1 MRVTGRVIRVENDLM
16 TIRVSTDVD
25 MFRWCVDHDVNTV
38 EVRIDDGRSITAD
51 QRRKIY
57 ATMRDIAD
65 WMGDMPESVKEFFK
79 WSFCGDAEHEEFS
92 LSDVDRETASEFLS
106 YLIDFCIQN
115 GVPCSDP
122 LWDRCEDIERYMYA
136 CVMTRTCCITGKKNA
151 QIHHVDRIGMGRNR
165 ETICQ
170 VGMRVVPLSADIHTM
185 LHYSGGE
192 EEFYKKHHIEP
203 IALTEKMCEKLRL
216 GKIYVT

>member
-1 MRVTGRVIRVENDLM
+1 MRVTGKILSAVNDVI
-16 TIRVSTDVD
+16 TIQVCADAQN
-25 MFRWCVDHDVNTV
+25 WCIDHNAKTV
-38 EVRIDDGRSITAD
+38 EVRIDDGRSITND

-65 WMGDMPESVKEFFK
+65 WSGDMPDSIKAFFK
-79 WSFCGDAEHEEFS
+79 WTFCGDNQYEDFS
-92 LSDVDRETASEFLS
+92 LSDVDRETASEFLT

-165 ETICQ
+165 DTICQ
-170 VGMRVVPLSADIHTM
+170 VGMRVVPLSADLHTM
-185 LHYSGGE
+185 IHISGGE
-192 EEFYKKHHIEP
+192 QEFYEKHHIEP
-203 IALTEKMCEKLRL
+203 IALTEKMCEFLRL
-216 GKIYVT
+216 GKIQIS

>member
-1 MRVTGRVIRVENDLM
+1 MRVQGKILSAVNDVI
-16 TIRVSTDVD
+16 TIQVCTDAQN
-25 MFRWCVDHDVNTV
+25 WCIDHSAKTV
-38 EVRIDDGRSITAD
+38 EVRIDDGRSITND

-65 WMGDMPESVKEFFK
+65 WSGDMPDSIKAFFK
-79 WSFCGDAEHEEFS
+79 WTFCGDNQYEDFS
-92 LSDVDRETASEFLS
+92 LSDVDRETASEFLT

-115 GVPCSDP
+115 SVPCSDP

-136 CVMTRTCCITGKKNA
+136 CVMTRTCCITGRKNA

-170 VGMRVVPLSADIHTM
+170 VGMRVVPLSADLHTM
-185 LHYSGGE
+185 IHISGGE
-192 EEFYKKHHIEP
+192 QEFYEKHHIEP
-203 IALTEKMCEKLRL
+203 IALTEKMCEFLRL
-216 GKIYVT
+216 GKIQIS

>member
-1 MRVTGRVIRVENDLM
+1 MRVQGRILSAENDVI
-16 TIRVSTDVD
+16 TIRVCADAQG
-25 MFRWCVDHDVNTV
+25 WCLEHDARTV

-65 WMGDMPESVKEFFK
+65 WSGDMPDAVKAYFK
-79 WSFCGDAEHEEFS
+79 WSFCGDQEHEDFS
-92 LSDVDRETASEFLS
+92 LSDVDRETAREFLT

-136 CVMTRTCCITGKKNA
+136 CVMTRTCCITGRKNA
-151 QIHHVDRIGMGRNR
+151 QIHHAFTPVGMGRNR
-165 ETICQ
+165 NEICH
-170 VGMRVVPLSADIHTM
+170 VGMTVVPLCAEFHNLI
-185 LHYSGGE
+185 HYSGGE
-192 EEFYKKHHIEP
+192 KEFYEKHHIVP
-203 IALTEKMCEKLRL
+203 IKLTEKMCQLL
-216 GKIYVT
+216 HMGKVNVT

>member
-1 MRVTGRVIRVENDLM
+1 MRVQGKILSAVNDVI
-16 TIRVSTDVD
+16 TIQVCADAQN
-25 MFRWCVDHDVNTV
+25 WCIDHNAKTV
-38 EVRIDDGRSITAD
+38 EVRIDDGRSITND

-57 ATMRDIAD
+57 ATMRDIAE
-65 WMGDMPESVKEFFK
+65 WSGDIPDSIKAFFK
-79 WSFCGDAEHEEFS
+79 WTFCGDNQYEDFS
-92 LSDVDRETASEFLS
+92 LSDVDRETACEFLT

-151 QIHHVDRIGMGRNR
+151 QIHHVDRIGIGRNR
-165 ETICQ
+165 DTICQ
-170 VGMRVVPLSADIHTM
+170 VGMRVVPLSADLHTM
-185 LHYSGGE
+185 IHISGGE

-203 IALTEKMCEKLRL
+203 IALTEKMCEFLRL
-216 GKIYVT
+216 GKIEIS

>member
-1 MRVTGRVIRVENDLM
+1 MRVQGNILSVDNDVL
-16 TIRVSTDVD
+16 TIRVCADAQTWV
-25 MFRWCVDHDVNTV
+25 WDHDAKTV

-51 QRRKIY
+51 QRKKIY
-57 ATMRDIAD
+57 ACMRDIAE
-65 WMGDMPESVKEFFK
+65 WMGDMPDTVKAFFK
-79 WSFCGDAEHEEFS
+79 WSFCGNYEREDFS
-92 LSDVDRETASEFLS
+92 LSDVDRETAGEFLS

-170 VGMRVVPLSADIHTM
+170 VGMRVVPLSADLHTM
-185 LHYSGGE
+185 IHYSGGE
-192 EEFYKKHHIEP
+192 DEFYKKHHIVP
-203 IALTEKMCEKLRL
+203 IALTEKMCNRLKL
-216 GKIYVT
+216 GNIQIS

>member
-1 MRVTGRVIRVENDLM
+1 MRVQGEILSAVNDVI
-16 TIRVSTDVD
+16 TIRVKTDAQNWVY
-25 MFRWCVDHDVNTV
+25 DHNAKTV
-38 EVRIDDGRSITAD
+38 EVRIDDGRSITND

-65 WMGDMPESVKEFFK
+65 WAGDMPDSVKSFFK
-79 WSFCGDAEHEEFS
+79 WSFCGDNEYEDFS
-92 LSDVDRETASEFLS
+92 LSDVARETASEFLS

-151 QIHHVDRIGMGRNR
+151 QIHHYDRIGMGRNR
-165 ETICQ
+165 DTICQ
-170 VGMRVVPLSADIHTM
+170 VGMRVVPLSADLHTM
-185 LHYSGGE
+185 IHYTGKE
-192 EEFYKKHHIEP
+192 EEFYKEHHITP
-203 IALTEKMCEKLRL
+203 IALTEKMCEHLKL
-216 GKIYVT
+216 GKIQIS